1 MKNTRRT
8 AHILCAAALLCAAPL
23 AVASPAT
30 AAVVPLTPQAG
41 AAPAH
46 AGSAAPAG
54 FTGPIPTGST
64 DAAFGSVDSGTPI
77 ISLLPAIPYLANWA
91 ITGSSGC
98 INPGGCGG

>member
-1 MKNTRRT
+1 MTITRRT
-8 AHILCAAALLCAAPL
+8 VHILCAAALLGAAPL
-23 AVASPAT
+23 AVDSAAT
-30 AAVVPLTPQAG
+30 AAVVLLIPE
-41 AAPAH
+41 AATAPDRVD
-46 AGSAAPAG
+46 SAAPTG

-91 ITGSSGC
+91 VTGSSGC

>member
-1 MKNTRRT
+1 MTITRRT
-8 AHILCAAALLCAAPL
+8 VRILCAAALLGAAPL
-23 AVASPAT
+23 AVASPAA
-30 AAVVPLTPQAG
+30 AAVVPLTPEAG
-41 AAPAH
+41 PAADH

-64 DAAFGSVDSGTPI
+64 EAAFGSVDSGTPI